1 MPTAIHDIF
10 RFIKLYSPDGSNLE
24 LTLEADSVTDSLSI
38 RRGDGVS
45 WQVPIVQPGG
55 TIAVTV
61 GFHTGTGQITGAFY
75 IDGVERKT
83 ITLVKGQTY
92 IFDQSDASNA
102 GYGGYNHPLTFSNT
116 DDGSVS
122 GAITGDE
129 YATGITY
136 LIDDVAVSKADYGLN
151 FTTTTNRKIKIELN
165 DSAPNT
171 FYYHSFNNLDQGG
184 QILTSAGNDLMMIDV
199 DYSLD
204 VPPGTTKIEL
214 TDVNAGTSHVELSA
228 TGGITL
234 TRKSANEIE
243 IGSFAVAE
251 IDTLHTVTKRNAIT
265 TNKLYMEDLEVGDV
279 QSATQDGFVSPSVE
293 FLGTGRVDDPL
304 RLQVAEREITSNT
317 ITKTFLFNSQPAPGV
332 LQYTIGYQLDSG
344 TSASSVTASIQRY
357 NTVTTIWQTID
368 TITGVAGIPY
378 EVSNLYNETDAA
390 GGQYR
395 VVYNIDRKSVV

>member
-151 FTTTTNRKIKIELN
+151 FTTTTNRKIKIEL
-165 DSAPNT
+165 
-171 FYYHSFNNLDQGG
+171 G
-184 QILTSAGNDLMMIDV
+184 
-199 DYSLD
+199 
-204 VPPGTTKIEL
+204 K
-214 TDVNAGTSHVELSA
+214 
-228 TGGITL
+228 
-234 TRKSANEIE
+234 
-243 IGSFAVAE
+243 
-251 IDTLHTVTKRNAIT
+251 
-265 TNKLYMEDLEVGDV
+265 
-279 QSATQDGFVSPSVE
+279 
-293 FLGTGRVDDPL
+293 
-304 RLQVAEREITSNT
+304 
-317 ITKTFLFNSQPAPGV
+317 
-332 LQYTIGYQLDSG
+332 
-344 TSASSVTASIQRY
+344 
-357 NTVTTIWQTID
+357 
-368 TITGVAGIPY
+368 
-378 EVSNLYNETDAA
+378 
-390 GGQYR
+390 
-395 VVYNIDRKSVV
+395 